1 MDHRLGPPPIR
12 GGKGN
17 IGAKNG
23 GTGGADAKLADLRKL
38 DEGLASA
45 LGLGS
50 CLKPE
55 VALMLEL
62 YEADRAGRA
71 MTVSVMGLIDRIAP
85 TTTLRYLEALQSKG
99 AVRRVAHESDNR
111 ITYVELTESA
121 RDAIERALGVG

>member
-1 MDHRLGPPPIR
+1 MDQRLSFPHTSEGEGR
-12 GGKGN
+12 
-17 IGAKNG
+17 IGMEAR
-23 GTGGADAKLADLRKL
+23 LEDLRRL
-38 DEGLASA
+38 DVSLSTA
-45 LGLGS
+45 LGLNS

-121 RDAIERALGVG
+121 RAAIDQALGVG